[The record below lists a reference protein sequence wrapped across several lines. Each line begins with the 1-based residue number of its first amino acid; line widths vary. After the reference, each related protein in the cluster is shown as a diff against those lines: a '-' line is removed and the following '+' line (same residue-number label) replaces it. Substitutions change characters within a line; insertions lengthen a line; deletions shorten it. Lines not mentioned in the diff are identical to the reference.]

1 MAAFTNR
8 GSIHQPWQHL
18 PTVAAFVEGAL
29 GGLLGLSPRS
39 PYYVFDSLQGTVN
52 PKKQTP
58 PFNPNKNQRSGTPRA
73 VEFPEEWNSQGSS
86 GAPRGV
92 ELPGGWNSQGWNS
105 QGACFVFAFHFNTDG
120 RGRGNL
126 IPCLSKIIIVKV
138 EYSSRK
144 RSGLGATMVHQLKVE
159 RSKPCGQFFL
169 PPGGF

>member
-1 MAAFTNR
+1 MVPPSHRALLACIFR
-8 GSIHQPWQHL
+8 PASIASIL
-18 PTVAAFVEGAL
+18 
-29 GGLLGLSPRS
+29 
-39 PYYVFDSLQGTVN
+39 DQGTEMVRHSGRSGKHTKHR
-52 PKKQTP
+52 PKRTP

-92 ELPGGWNSQGWNS
+92 ELPGGWSSQGWNS
-105 QGACFVFAFHFNTDG
+105 QGACFVFAFHLNTDG

-144 RSGLGATMVHQLKVE
+144 RSGLGANMVYQLKVE
-159 RSKPCGQFFL
+159 RS
-169 PPGGF
+169 